1 MRDLAFAYCAV
12 PALLIA
18 TFGCHQSRLGSP
30 IAAAASRPGVSF
42 DQSMVTVST
51 ASGRTDTATTVMHT
65 TSVGGNTRIDL
76 EKGSFA
82 KLGPFSAGPHAVMIM
97 RDGGQEI
104 FFVNPNEKQYVSI
117 NLVAMMDGMQK
128 MLESMGGSM
137 TMDTS
142 GTRVTLDS
150 LGAGPAIDG
159 HPTLTYRVATI
170 MRMKIPMMGESRVVD
185 NRSTQEIQVA
195 TDLGDFAYAAG
206 MNRFAEITQTIGFP
220 KAALES
226 MVATRRRMHGF
237 PLRAVAHTTGSV
249 NGMTR
254 TVVQT
259 IDTRNVKRLAVPDSL
274 FAIPADYKPVTMPMM
289 PGMPA
294 R

>member
-1 MRDLAFAYCAV
+1 MRPLRFACCAI

-18 TFGCHQSRLGSP
+18 TFGCHQSGRESP
-30 IAAAASRPGVSF
+30 IVTAQSKLGVSF
-42 DQSMVTVST
+42 DQTLVTVTT
-51 ASGRTDTATTVMHT
+51 ASGRTDTATAVIHT
-65 TSVGGNTRIDL
+65 TSVGGDTRIDL
-76 EKGSFA
+76 EKGSFS

-97 RDGGQEI
+97 RDGIQEI
-104 FFVNPNEKQYVSI
+104 FFLNPDEKQYASI

-128 MLESMGGSM
+128 MLEGMGGSM
-137 TMDTS
+137 TMDSS
-142 GTRVTLDS
+142 GTSVTLDS
-150 LGAGPAIDG
+150 LGRGPAIDG
-159 HPTLTYRVATI
+159 HPTLTYRVATVI
-170 MRMKIPMMGESRVVD
+170 RMKISMMGESRVVD

-195 TDLGDFAYAAG
+195 TDMADFAYVAG

-220 KAALES
+220 KAAFEK
-226 MVATRRRMHGF
+226 MAATRRRMHGF
-237 PLRAVAHTTGSV
+237 PLRAVAHTTSSA

-259 IDTRNVKRLAVPDSL
+259 METQNVKRVAVPDSL
-274 FAIPADYKPVTMPMM
+274 FSIPADYKLVTMRAM